1 MLEMQLKRCSAIDI
15 ELHYYLDDKMRSIH
29 RKTSNMWKAKNAG
42 EIFGSITGIG
52 VELTESME
60 MLAKMVDETQKY
72 HIKEMKSLYE
82 TAVLIGPQVKETI
95 IAVHKIENEA
105 RDIRFS
111 LKILC

>member
-1 MLEMQLKRCSAIDI
+1 MEQINATDVREAAKKMFCKDI
-15 ELHYYLDDKMRSIH
+15 ELHYYLDDKMRGIH
-29 RKTSNMWKAKNAG
+29 RKISNIWKAKNAG

-82 TAVLIGPQVKETI
+82 TAVLIGSQVKETI
-95 IAVHKIENEA
+95 IAVH
-105 RDIRFS
+105 R
-111 LKILC
+111 